1 MYSYSYAEY
10 KKTIL
15 ELLCKKYGIAT
26 VIEIVVQKING
37 KKADAICFQLG
48 TNVASPIVYFE
59 MDKERYTDEDVK
71 SFIKKTE
78 TKYELAKQFTNNRA
92 RKLSNWND
100 VKDKIYP
107 QLMNYEINKKAL
119 QKIPHVKFLDM
130 AVGFFCNTTRLFP
143 KTELGAMT
151 VNTKLKMTWGVTDEE
166 LMESAMSN
174 LKKLPFDMKT
184 LEEVAA
190 VYGATIQTKRNSSL
204 YMLTVYTGMF
214 GAAVLLNNE
223 FLKEVCNKLKCSKLW
238 IIASSVHEI
247 MVLPFEYAKEAFH
260 VHETSISFNEI
271 IEPDDILSESLYI
284 FDVEKGKLEIY
295 ERDKNG
301 QT

>member
-1 MYSYSYAEY
+1 MYTYSYAEY
-10 KKTIL
+10 KEIIF
-15 ELLCKKYGIAT
+15 ELLCKKYGADTIMEIA
-26 VIEIVVQKING
+26 VENING

-59 MDKERYTDEDVK
+59 MDKELYTDEDVK
-71 SFIKKTE
+71 SFIKKAE
-78 TKYELAKQFTNNRA
+78 AKYELAKQFTDNRV
-92 RKLSNWND
+92 RKLSNWNE

-119 QKIPHVKFLDM
+119 QKIPHVRFLDM
-130 AVGFFCNTTRLFP
+130 AVGFFCNTARLFP

-151 VNTKLKMTWGVTDEE
+151 VNTKLKKTWGVTDEE

-190 VYGATIQTKRNSSL
+190 VYGATIHTERKSPL

-223 FLKEVCNKLKCSKLW
+223 FLKEVCNRLNCSKLW

-260 VHETSISFNEI
+260 VHETSISFNEM
-271 IEPDDILSESLYI
+271 IEPDDILSDSLYI
-284 FDVEKGKLEIY
+284 FDVEKGELEIY
-295 ERDKNG
+295 EKDKNG